1 MGGFE
6 AIVVGTA
13 SPIVTDVGPVA
24 SEIAS
29 RMVLVAELFPVRGQ
43 IGSAVFGGS
52 GYRKPL
58 QGRVGSHLVVFP
70 ISAAAR
76 TTALRTAAYGSP
88 SMNTRSSSFL

>member
-43 IGSAVFGGS
+43 IGSAVFGGC
-52 GYRKPL
+52 GNGKPL
-58 QGRVGSHLVVFP
+58 QGWVGTHLWCVPVDDFFNHWDE
-70 ISAAAR
+70 IIK
-76 TTALRTAAYGSP
+76 
-88 SMNTRSSSFL
+88 FLEAV